1 MSTPNG
7 EQPFNGEWP
16 QQQSNGA
23 GASQDNATPSRSAL
37 YFLIFAGVVL
47 IISLSVIFYL
57 KVLRTTAGAANI
69 EQPEPTATSQAATTD
84 SDPTEEASA
93 DPAEDARQTVSDL
106 ASSPACDSAS
116 GAAQSIL
123 TLANASDSADDEALI
138 EDALTALSK
147 ECGAEYTVD
156 IRNAFGD
163 ADVPESLAT
172 LVSSNDWVT
181 LAKPAPD
188 GASDVTEFTS
198 PAENIRCVFGD
209 EDVACSI
216 YVYDYPSPD
225 GCEGKTAT
233 YRVNE
238 SGDVDASCK
247 EELNANNIIDYGTPV
262 SHNGF
267 ACTIEQYEGTTC
279 WNELTGNGFQ
289 LKRASDRTF

>member
-7 EQPFNGEWP
+7 EQPLNGEWP

-198 PAENIRCVFGD
+198 PAENIRCVLGMKTLP
-209 EDVACSI
+209 A
-216 YVYDYPSPD
+216 PSTFTTIPLPT
-225 GCEGKTAT
+225 G
-233 YRVNE
+233 V
-238 SGDVDASCK
+238 K
-247 EELNANNIIDYGTPV
+247 EKLPRIG
-262 SHNGF
+262 
-267 ACTIEQYEGTTC
+267 
-279 WNELTGNGFQ
+279 
-289 LKRASDRTF
+289 